1 MQIMATNKKRIN
13 ISVPKDLEL
22 ILKELAERDD
32 VPVATKALE
41 LMKIGVEIDEDEIWD
56 KIASERDTKDAKFIS
71 HKEFWS

>member
-1 MQIMATNKKRIN
+1 MATNKKRIN

-22 ILKELAERDD
+22 ILGELAGRDD

-41 LMKIGVEIDEDEIWD
+41 LIKIGIEIDEDEIWD
-56 KIASERDTKDAKFIS
+56 KLASERDTKDAKFIS